1 MIIKKH
7 LENFQNNI
15 QFSFKNKDNLLKA
28 LIHPSFMKDKELFEL
43 NLINEFERLE
53 FLGDRV
59 LGIVIS
65 FLIFDKYKNFN
76 EGSLTKKL
84 SYLVQKDFLY
94 KIAIEIKIDK
104 ILQYSHKKN
113 NVKMNASILSD
124 SVESLIGSIYIDS
137 GYNAAFKFIKRI
149 WGPYLGL
156 EASNEQDAKTK
167 IQEISQQKYKTLPEY
182 KLIKKEGPS
191 HSPIFTVSLKVLKL
205 KLIKAIGQ
213 SKKEAEKNAA
223 KIALNI
229 FDEKKIN

>member
-1 MIIKKH
+1 MITKKH
-7 LENFQNNI
+7 LENFQNEI
-15 QFSFKNKDNLLKA
+15 QFNFKKKDNLLKA
-28 LIHPSFMKDKELFEL
+28 LIHPSFIQDKKLIKV

-94 KIAIEIKIDK
+94 KISIEIKIDK
-104 ILQYSHKKN
+104 ILKYSHKKN
-113 NVKMNASILSD
+113 NIRMNTSILSD

-137 GYNAAFKFIKRI
+137 GYNSAFKFIKRI

-156 EASNEQDAKTK
+156 EASNEQDSKTK
-167 IQEISQQKYKTLPEY
+167 LQELSQHKYKTLPEY

-191 HSPIFTVSLKVLKL
+191 HSPVFTVSLKVLKL
-205 KLIKAIGQ
+205 KLIKATGQ

-229 FDEKKIN
+229 LNEKKIN

>member
-1 MIIKKH
+1 MIINKK
-7 LENFQNNI
+7 LERFQNII
-15 QFSFKNKDNLLKA
+15 QFNFKNTGNLLNA
-28 LIHPSFMKDKELFEL
+28 LIHPSFIKDKKKLKVNF
-43 NLINEFERLE
+43 NNEFERLE

-59 LGIVIS
+59 LGIIIA
-65 FLIFDKYKNFN
+65 FLIFDKYKSFN
-76 EGSLTKKL
+76 EGSLTQKL

-113 NVKMNASILSD
+113 NVRMNTSILSD

-156 EASNEQDAKTK
+156 EASNKQDSKTK
-167 IQEISQQKYKTLPEY
+167 LQEISQHKYKILPEY
-182 KLIKKEGPS
+182 KLIKKEGSS
-191 HSPIFTVSLKVLKL
+191 HSPVFTVSLKVLKL

>member
-1 MIIKKH
+1 MITKKH
-7 LENFQNNI
+7 LENFQNEI
-15 QFSFKNKDNLLKA
+15 QFNFKKKDNLLKA
-28 LIHPSFMKDKELFEL
+28 LIHPSFIQDKKLIKV

-104 ILQYSHKKN
+104 ILRYSHKKN
-113 NVKMNASILSD
+113 NERMNSSILAD

-156 EASNEQDAKTK
+156 EASNEQDSKTK
-167 IQEISQQKYKTLPEY
+167 LQEISQHKYKTLPEY

-191 HSPIFTVSLKVLKL
+191 HSPVFTVSLKVLKL
-205 KLIKAIGQ
+205 KLIKATGQ

>member
-1 MIIKKH
+1 MITKKH
-7 LENFQNNI
+7 LENFQNEI
-15 QFSFKNKDNLLKA
+15 QFNFKKKDNLLKA
-28 LIHPSFMKDKELFEL
+28 LIHPSFIQDKKLIKV
-43 NLINEFERLE
+43 NLINVFERLE

-104 ILQYSHKKN
+104 ILKYSHKKN
-113 NVKMNASILSD
+113 NIRMNTSILSD

-137 GYNAAFKFIKRI
+137 GYNSAFKFIKRI

-156 EASNEQDAKTK
+156 EASNEQDSKTK
-167 IQEISQQKYKTLPEY
+167 LQEISQHKYKTLPEY

-191 HSPIFTVSLKVLKL
+191 HSPVFTVSLKVLKL
-205 KLIKAIGQ
+205 KLIKATGQ

>member
-1 MIIKKH
+1 MITKKH
-7 LENFQNNI
+7 LENFQNEI
-15 QFSFKNKDNLLKA
+15 QFNFKKKDNLVKS
-28 LIHPSFMKDKELFEL
+28 LIHPSFIKDKKLFEV

-104 ILQYSHKKN
+104 ILKYSHKKN
-113 NVKMNASILSD
+113 NIRMNTSILSD

-137 GYNAAFKFIKRI
+137 GYSAAFQFIKRI

-156 EASNEQDAKTK
+156 EASNEQDSKTK
-167 IQEISQQKYKTLPEY
+167 LQEISQHKYKTLPEY
-182 KLIKKEGPS
+182 KLIEKEGPS
-191 HSPIFTVSLKVLKL
+191 HSPVFTVSLKVLKL
-205 KLIKAIGQ
+205 KLIKATGQ
-213 SKKEAEKNAA
+213 SKKEAEKNAP